1 MLGELYYY
9 CGLAGWECYE
19 QFIKA
24 LGVQLRQAT
33 ISKPQ

>member
-1 MLGELYYY
+1 MLGELYY
-9 CGLAGWECYE
+9 CGLTGWEYYE

-33 ISKPQ
+33 ISKL